1 MEQKVNTANC
11 YSGWINNEM
20 KNKLHTLTL
29 KRNKQQ
35 YERILTKHSTWTT
48 VSKAPVCDSEKV
60 LCVLSRTRQ
69 IDVKKVNNKNKSKR
83 THKVCIHGAIEKV
96 MYI

>member
-1 MEQKVNTANC
+1 MERKVNVANW
-11 YSGWINNEM
+11 YSVRINSEI

-48 VSKAPVCDSEKV
+48 VSKAPVCDSESFV
-60 LCVLSRTRQ
+60 RTEQ
-69 IDVKKVNNKNKSKR
+69 NETN
-83 THKVCIHGAIEKV
+83 
-96 MYI
+96 